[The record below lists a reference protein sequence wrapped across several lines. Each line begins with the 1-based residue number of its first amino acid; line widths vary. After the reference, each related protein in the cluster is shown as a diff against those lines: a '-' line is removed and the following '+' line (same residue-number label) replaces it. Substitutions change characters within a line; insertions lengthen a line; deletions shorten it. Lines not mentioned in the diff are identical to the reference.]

1 MNFTETSSTPYNR
14 HYYRVIFRGGRKE
27 IYCES
32 WEAAQ
37 AIWFQ
42 WAGMQAVDR
51 IEICDIR
58 KPKPK
63 GF

>member
-1 MNFTETSSTPYNR
+1 MTFTETSSAPYDR
-14 HYYRVIFRGGRKE
+14 HHYKVVFKGERKE

-42 WAGMQAVDR
+42 WAGMKAIDR
-51 IEICDIR
+51 IEVCDIR
-58 KPKPK
+58 KPKPM